1 MASFISGGRAGGL
14 GEKARLAPIRGL
26 TRAQR
31 EERGCRHCT
40 ETIYISKPPSRLW
53 RGRAASTEGVR
64 ADLGIAA

>member
-1 MASFISGGRAGGL
+1 MS
-14 GEKARLAPIRGL
+14 EARRVAIRGL

-31 EERGCRHCT
+31 EGGCRHCT

-53 RGRAASTEGVR
+53 RGAAASTEGVR